1 MSGNNSGIMI
11 TGGSVS
17 AGAMAAG
24 KGAVASNVAAGASE
38 AALADIRQSLDQLG
52 QELRARASE
61 LDDADQ
67 ALAVVDLA
75 RNEAAKDSPNQGTLL
90 GLLKTLGSV
99 VGGVASFGTSV
110 SSIVAAVSAISS
122 L

>member
-1 MSGNNSGIMI
+1 MSP
-11 TGGSVS
+11 S
-17 AGAMAAG
+17 ALP
-24 KGAVASNVAAGASE
+24 SRS
-38 AALADIRQSLDQLG
+38 RRHQQSLDQLA
-52 QELRARASE
+52 QELRARAAE

-75 RNEAAKDSPNQGTLL
+75 RNEAAKESPNQGTLL

-99 VGGVASFGTSV
+99 VAGVATLGTSV

>member
-1 MSGNNSGIMI
+1 MNGNNSGITI
-11 TGGSVS
+11 SGGTVN

-24 KGAVASNVAAGASE
+24 KGAVASNIAGASE
-38 AALADIRQSLDQLG
+38 AALADIRQSLDQLA
-52 QELRARASE
+52 QELRVRASE

-75 RNEAAKDSPNQGTLL
+75 RNEAAKESPNQGTLL

-99 VGGVASFGTSV
+99 VGGVATLGSSV
-110 SSIVAAVSAISS
+110 ASIMAAVSAIGS